1 MWTNLLFESDEKKEE
16 VQNESICTIF
26 YLLEIAGS
34 HDYHYGVG
42 LMGFIAQLF
51 VKALIPLNKYLME
64 PIMILTAMK
73 QSIKPFHLP

>member
-1 MWTNLLFESDEKKEE
+1 MRVFA
-16 VQNESICTIF
+16 TIF
-26 YLLEIAGS
+26 YLLETAGS